1 MYGKETTYMYSI
13 KAVMKDKP
21 YTFLFISFML
31 PIVYFAF
38 FLRMFERPLI
48 ATSGNDFENI
58 INCMWNI
65 IITMTT
71 VGYGDI
77 SPVSHNGK
85 LLAIILSIWGVFV
98 VSLFVVTLTNML
110 EFSESEEKSFKIL
123 VKLAAKEE
131 LKIAAVNAMQSTFS
145 AKALRK
151 SESTSIMHLVKVVR
165 KARKYK
171 NEFKK
176 AYL

>member
-1 MYGKETTYMYSI
+1 M
-13 KAVMKDKP
+13 
-21 YTFLFISFML
+21 
-31 PIVYFAF
+31 PIVYFSYY
-38 FLRMFERPLI
+38 LRMFERPLI
-48 ATSGNDFENI
+48 PTSGKDFENI

-77 SPVSHNGK
+77 SPFSHGGK
-85 LLAIILSIWGVFV
+85 LLIIVMSFWGVFV
-98 VSLFVVTLTNML
+98 VSLFVVTLTNLL
-110 EFSESEEKSFKIL
+110 EFTESETKSFSIL
-123 VKLAAKEE
+123 VKLAAKEK
-131 LKIAAVNAMQSTFS
+131 LKIAAVNAMQSTFN
-145 AKALRK
+145 AKALRR

-176 AYL
+176 SYLQLR